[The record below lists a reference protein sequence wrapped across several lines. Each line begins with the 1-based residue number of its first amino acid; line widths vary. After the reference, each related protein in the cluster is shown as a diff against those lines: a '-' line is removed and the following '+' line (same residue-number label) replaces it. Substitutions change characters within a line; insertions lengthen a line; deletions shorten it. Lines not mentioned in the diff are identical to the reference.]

1 MILII
6 MKNVYPSTM
15 DEDFNYDADFEYD
28 EYETENFERWFY
40 GKCQLD
46 DVDEILKEV
55 ERLEEIRWS
64 IDDR

>member
-1 MILII
+1 
-6 MKNVYPSTM
+6 M